1 MELFPLLPIFFHL
14 FLPGKRENRDKNG
27 KFFLV
32 FPFFNVILDEIL
44 NRSGKF
50 WSKKTSGKAPGEGKP
65 PRTPLLPHFPS
76 FSLIFPRF
84 PPFWGQFPT
93 PGVDPGEVFRDFLGR
108 SIDSRQYPG
117 IWPRNRESADF
128 WDGVFHPS
136 PSFSLFPPQFFRTKI
151 PFFPLPFPALRPP
164 NPPQNSQIQGEKGKT
179 RNQKCQIPHKSMR
192 EKILSSRKS
201 PAGRRK
207 AGKEGK
213 ISLKFPHSRHGN
225 NS

>member
-1 MELFPLLPIFFHL
+1 M
-14 FLPGKRENRDKNG
+14 
-27 KFFLV
+27 
-32 FPFFNVILDEIL
+32 

-65 PRTPLLPHFPS
+65 PRTSLLPHFPS

-136 PSFSLFPPQFFRTKI
+136 PSFSLFPPQVFRTKI
-151 PFFPLPFPALRPP
+151 PFFFPFPSLPSALQILPRIPKSRGKKAKP
-164 NPPQNSQIQGEKGKT
+164 ATKNAKFHTNPCGKRSFHPENLRQDAEK
-179 RNQKCQIPHKSMR
+179 R
-192 EKILSSRKS
+192 EKREKS
-201 PAGRRK
+201 P
-207 AGKEGK
+207 
-213 ISLKFPHSRHGN
+213 
-225 NS
+225 